1 MSAHQESKSW
11 QSKLKRSLLITHPKM
26 QRVVRNGRRVGG
38 FVNLNDGGRR
48 LVTSKTIRL
57 HRCNFLFRFHFPPSL
72 PQL

>member
-1 MSAHQESKSW
+1 MSAHRESKSW

-26 QRVVRNGRRVGG
+26 QRVVLQGWGLG
-38 FVNLNDGGRR
+38 FFVNLNDGGLR

-72 PQL
+72 P